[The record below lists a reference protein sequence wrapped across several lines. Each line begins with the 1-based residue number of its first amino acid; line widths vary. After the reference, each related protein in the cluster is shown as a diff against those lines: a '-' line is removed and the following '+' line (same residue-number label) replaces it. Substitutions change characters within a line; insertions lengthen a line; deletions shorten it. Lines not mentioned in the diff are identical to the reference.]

1 MKKIDLNKGTGETA
15 RLFFFFTLLIIAAAV
30 LISLKRIALPLSISY
45 VFFLILGPFIPRLV
59 KMGVS
64 KTASILIIYMGF
76 LFFMAYPIVKFIP
89 VISAESQ
96 NFTRYIPK
104 IEVFVKDKYEE
115 IRTEVKKRT
124 NYELKESYAVEG
136 IETTRKALTSFLIY
150 LPKFLA
156 SLLEWVFLIPLFVFF
171 LLKDGSGLKRLILQ
185 LTPNTIFERFYYLTH
200 QFNKQLGGYIF
211 AKFIEATI
219 VGTIITSGL
228 YILDIRFYL
237 LFGLIAAITN
247 IIPYVGPILGSA
259 PGIILVMA
267 EYGMGSTTGGVF
279 LLYLI
284 ANAIDIALVFPIL
297 VSKIVDLHPI
307 IVVVSVILGSQYF
320 GLVGMIISIPVAA
333 AVKLIIHEI
342 YSEIYSARFR

>member
-1 MKKIDLNKGTGETA
+1 VKNIKKNKGTGELA
-15 RLFFFFTLLIIAAAV
+15 RLIFFFTMFVLIATA
-30 LISLKRIALPLSISY
+30 LISLKRIAAPLAISY
-45 VFFLILGPFIPRLV
+45 VFYLILGPFIPRLI
-59 KMGVS
+59 KMGLS
-64 KTASILIIYMGF
+64 QSTSLIIIYLGF
-76 LFFMAYPIVKFIP
+76 LFFLAYPIVKFIP
-89 VISAESQ
+89 VITTESQ

-104 IEVFVKDKYEE
+104 IEAFVKDKYED
-115 IRTEVKKRT
+115 IRFEVKERT

-136 IETTRKALTSFLIY
+136 IATTREALTSFLIY
-150 LPKFLA
+150 IPKFLA

-171 LLKDGSGLKRLILQ
+171 LLKDGVGLKKMILQ
-185 LTPNTIFERFYYLTH
+185 LTPNSIFERFYYLNH

-219 VGTIITSGL
+219 VGSIITAGL
-228 YILDIRFYL
+228 YLMDVRFFL
-237 LFGLIAAITN
+237 LLGLIAGITN
-247 IIPYVGPILGSA
+247 IIPYVGPLLGSA

-267 EYGMGSTTGGVF
+267 EYGMNTTTGGVV

-333 AVKLIIHEI
+333 AVKLIINEI
-342 YSEIYSARFR
+342 YNEIYSARFR

>member
-1 MKKIDLNKGTGETA
+1 MKKIRQNKNTGELA
-15 RLFFFFTLLIIAAAV
+15 RLVFFFSLFVLVAAS
-30 LISLKRIALPLSISY
+30 LISLRRIAAPLAVSY
-45 VFFLILGPFIPRLV
+45 VFFLILGPFIPRLI
-59 KMGVS
+59 KMGLS
-64 KTASILIIYMGF
+64 KSTSLIIIYLGF
-76 LFFMAYPIVKFIP
+76 LFFLAYPIVKFIP
-89 VISAESQ
+89 VITAESQ

-104 IEVFVKDKYEE
+104 IEAFVKDKYED
-115 IRTEVKKRT
+115 IRFEVKKRT
-124 NYELKESYAVEG
+124 NYELKESYAVEA
-136 IETTRKALTSFLIY
+136 IDTTREALTSFLIY
-150 LPKFLA
+150 IPKFLT

-171 LLKDGSGLKRLILQ
+171 LLKDGDALKHMILQ
-185 LTPNTIFERFYYLTH
+185 LTPNSIFERFYYLTH

-219 VGTIITSGL
+219 VGVIITIGL
-228 YILDIRFYL
+228 YLLDVRFFL
-237 LFGLIAAITN
+237 LFGLIAGITN
-247 IIPYVGPILGSA
+247 IIPYVGPLLGSA

-267 EYGMGSTTGGVF
+267 EYGMGTTTGGVL

-333 AVKLIIHEI
+333 AFKLIINEI
-342 YSEIYSARFR
+342 YNEIYSARFR